1 MIVPKMSDLQL
12 GSRAS
17 NPVIDVIVGTDLKHK
32 YQSERSRYDVQCI
45 LNRF

>member
-12 GSRAS
+12 RSRAS
-17 NPVIDVIVGTDLKHK
+17 NPVIDVIVGTDLKHN
-32 YQSERSRYDVQCI
+32 YQSEQSRYEVQCI